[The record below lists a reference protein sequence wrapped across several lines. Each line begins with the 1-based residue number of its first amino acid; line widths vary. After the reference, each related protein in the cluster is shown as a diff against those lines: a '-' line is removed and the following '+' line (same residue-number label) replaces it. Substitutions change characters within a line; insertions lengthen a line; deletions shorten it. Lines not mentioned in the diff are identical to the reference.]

1 LIPISVLRSAG
12 AAEGA
17 RRDPNSK
24 SIAPVSDYAAHRSA
38 ADSSNDR
45 GEPQS
50 PNRTSFFGE
59 LKRRNVHKVGVAYI
73 VAGWALAQGIAQVFP
88 VFGAPNWA
96 IRLLFILII
105 LGFPVAAGFAWLF
118 ELTPEGIKRTAVAD
132 AANQHSHGRAWI
144 YVITVGAVFLSGL
157 FFVGRYTAHHLV
169 LRISPSPEAVRSD
182 KEYKRRGSTPMSAQ
196 SIAVLPFENLSSD
209 QGNAFFAEGIQD
221 EILTRLAK
229 IGALK
234 VISRTSTAHLAH
246 TPKNLPGIARQLG
259 VANILEGSVQKAG
272 DTVHVNVQ
280 LIRAV
285 TDEHI
290 WAESYDRKLDD
301 IFGVEK
307 EIAQNIASVLN
318 AKLTGGEDADL
329 AQKPTNNA
337 WAYAAYLRGN
347 TQLWRANEQSLL
359 DAAQSYEQAVRRD
372 PQFAFA
378 WAALAR
384 AHSVIYYVNDTT
396 PARAAMAQRAIV
408 EADRLQPQ
416 APETQLA
423 RGYFNELV
431 LHDYKTTADLMK
443 QAHRTWPGNFEILQ
457 LLAFATARLGE
468 WQESADAWDAAI
480 ALNPRDLLMRFWA
493 AQIPMNSR
501 DFATADRIIEEG
513 LEVDPNDQRL
523 LAAKAEILQALGQL
537 DQAQLIVSRLN
548 PQPADFE
555 VNAAIWY
562 QAKLRRNSSS
572 ALELFQ
578 RLSQPTERGHDWLV
592 NRFYY
597 GELQNLS
604 GDKIGARASFTKV
617 RDEANA
623 GLQKQPDNARLG
635 LCAIEAAIALSERD
649 SVLRLIE
656 QRSGAIR
663 GDQRRHLETEELRAR
678 MLAKSGIKG
687 AGDEAIPLLEL
698 LLEEPYNSP
707 WTHVPLTPA
716 LLRLDPDFDS
726 LRGNARFQK
735 LCRQ

>member
-1 LIPISVLRSAG
+1 MNPTV
-12 AAEGA
+12 
-17 RRDPNSK
+17 
-24 SIAPVSDYAAHRSA
+24 
-38 ADSSNDR
+38 R
-45 GEPQS
+45 GEAQPS
-50 PNRTSFFGE
+50 NRTNFFGE
-59 LKRRNVHKVGVAYI
+59 LKRRNVHKVAAAY
-73 VAGWALAQGIAQVFP
+73 VVGGWALAQGIAQVFP
-88 VFGAPNWA
+88 VFGVPNWA
-96 IRLLFILII
+96 IRLLVLLII

-132 AANQHSHGRAWI
+132 AANAHSRGKTWI
-144 YVITVGAVFLSGL
+144 YVIIIGAVFLTGL
-157 FFVGRYTAHHLV
+157 FFLGRRTAHRLLV
-169 LRISPSPEAVRSD
+169 RVLPSGETVRSD
-182 KEYKRRGSTPMSAQ
+182 KEDKRRSSASLPAQ

-209 QGNAFFAEGIQD
+209 KENAFFAEGIQD
-221 EILTRLAK
+221 EILTRLTK

-246 TPKNLPGIARQLG
+246 SPKNLPGIARQLG

-280 LIRAV
+280 LIRAA

-301 IFGVEK
+301 IFGVEN
-307 EIAQNIASVLN
+307 EIAQNIASALN
-318 AKLTGGEDADL
+318 ARLTGSEEAAL
-329 AQKPTNNA
+329 AQRPTNNA
-337 WAYAAYLRGN
+337 WAYAAYLRGS

-359 DAAQSYEQAVRRD
+359 DAAQSYEEAVRRD
-372 PQFAFA
+372 PQFALA

-384 AHSVIYYVNDTT
+384 VHSILYYVNDTT
-396 PARAAMAQRAIV
+396 PARAAMAERAIA
-408 EADRLQPQ
+408 EADRLQAQ

-423 RGYFNELV
+423 RGYFDELV
-431 LHDYKTTADLMK
+431 LHDYKATADLME
-443 QAHRTWPGNFEILQ
+443 QAHRTWPGNFELLQ

-468 WQESADAWDAAI
+468 WQKSAEAWDEAI
-480 ALNPRDLLMRFWA
+480 ALNPRDVLTRFWA
-493 AQIPMNSR
+493 AQIPMNLR
-501 DFATADRIIEEG
+501 DFAKADRMIEEG
-513 LEVDPNDQRL
+513 LEVEPNDQRL

-537 DQAQLIVSRLN
+537 DEAQSIVSRLN

-555 VNAAIWY
+555 VNAAVWY
-562 QAKLRRNSSS
+562 QAKLRRDSNS

-597 GELQNLS
+597 GELQNLV

-623 GLQKQPDNARLG
+623 GLQKQPNNGRLA
-635 LCAIEAAIALSERD
+635 LCAIEAAIALRERN

-656 QRSGAIR
+656 QRSGAAR
-663 GDQRRHLETEELRAR
+663 GDRRHQFETEELRAR
-678 MLAKSGIKG
+678 MLARSGAKG
-687 AGDEAIPLLEL
+687 AGNEAIPLLEHL
-698 LLEEPYNSP
+698 LQVPYNPP

-726 LRGNARFQK
+726 FRSDPRFQK